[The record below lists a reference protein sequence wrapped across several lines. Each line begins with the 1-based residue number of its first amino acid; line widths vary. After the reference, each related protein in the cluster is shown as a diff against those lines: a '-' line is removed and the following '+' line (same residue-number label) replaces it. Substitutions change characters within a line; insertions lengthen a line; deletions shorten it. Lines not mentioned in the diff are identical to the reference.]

1 MLCSTIVFVVCQSS
15 STYTILLVRIYNESV
30 VNKSKSR
37 EYTRELKEKEIKNL
51 QNKYTSHVNS
61 SRYGFLN
68 KKQKEKLLKITKW
81 GRDTTNR
88 EITDFYYE
96 VREGAALAIQDL
108 QLLCETL
115 NEDQLEKIFLTKDTL
130 YYLNRKI
137 ETINYPITQLMESL
151 IPHQIFA
158 VPQTKTFMQQ
168 HMKEKQWRKLIL
180 EDLVIGSLSWYF
192 HSGLF
197 KTNAQKH
204 LLFDTID
211 AIQVNSSGKKEFDLR
226 HDLGKE
232 MSIVK
237 F

>member
-1 MLCSTIVFVVCQSS
+1 M
-15 STYTILLVRIYNESV
+15 
-30 VNKSKSR
+30 VNKSKTR

-51 QNKYTSHVNS
+51 QRKYTSHVNS

-81 GRDTTNR
+81 SRDTTNR
-88 EITDFYYE
+88 EIIDFYYE

-115 NEDQLEKIFLTKDTL
+115 NEDQLEKIFLTKDSF
-130 YYLNRKI
+130 YFHNKKI

-158 VPQTKTFMQQ
+158 NPQTKEFMER
-168 HMKEKQWRKLIL
+168 HMKERQWRKLIL
-180 EDLVIGSLSWYF
+180 EDLVIESLLWYF

-197 KTNAQKH
+197 KTNAQQQ
-204 LLFDTID
+204 LLFDAID

-226 HDLGKE
+226 HNLGKE

>member
-1 MLCSTIVFVVCQSS
+1 MVI
-15 STYTILLVRIYNESV
+15 
-30 VNKSKSR
+30 KSKSR

-51 QNKYTSHVNS
+51 QSKYTSHVNS

-115 NEDQLEKIFLTKDTL
+115 NEDQLEKIFLTKDTFS
-130 YYLNRKI
+130 YLNKKI
-137 ETINYPITQLMESL
+137 KTINYPITQLIESL

-158 VPQTKTFMQQ
+158 NQQTKEFMEK
-168 HMKEKQWRKLIL
+168 HMKERQWRKLIL
-180 EDLVIGSLSWYF
+180 EDVVIAALLWYF

-197 KTNAQKH
+197 KTNAQQQ
-204 LLFDTID
+204 LLFDAID

-226 HDLGKE
+226 HNLGKE